1 MTTGKKTVLVVDDDR
16 EMTTILQ
23 KVLVRENYD
32 VLTAEN
38 GDEAVKLMKSRP
50 AEVVI
55 ADWKMPVCDGMRL
68 IEVLRKGFPSAR
80 IIMITAFGEVDTYID
95 AMSRGAFEFLSKPLN
110 IDELKTLVGRAMAGG
125 EPPRAAAL

>member
-1 MTTGKKTVLVVDDDR
+1 MKTDKKTVLVVDDDR
-16 EMTTILQ
+16 EMTCILQ

-38 GDEAVKLMKSRP
+38 GEEAMALMKNRP
-50 AEVVI
+50 AHVVI

-68 IEVLRKGFPSAR
+68 IEILRKGFPHTR
-80 IIMITAFGEVDTYID
+80 IIMITAFGEVDAYID

-110 IDELKTLVGRAMAGG
+110 IDELKALVGRAVAPD
-125 EPPRAAAL
+125 EPRAIAP